1 VRDFIEGIENELP
14 GTFVV
19 ADMEAGLEHLSW
31 AGGTMRYVDLL
42 LVVVQPTAK
51 VMMTA
56 CRTHKL
62 ALELAIPRI
71 SFVGNRA
78 TSPADV
84 DRMEA
89 FAAERGCEL
98 LIAIPED
105 SAVPAADRASMC
117 VLDTSPG
124 SEAVRAISRLAER
137 LERSSAP
144 AGLGQAMKVT
154 AGPRSPRNGRPTR
167 G

>member
-1 VRDFIEGIENELP
+1 MRDFIERIENELP

-31 AGGTMRYVDLL
+31 AGGTLRYVDLL

-56 CRTHKL
+56 DRTHKL
-62 ALELAIPRI
+62 ALELGIERI
-71 SFVGNRA
+71 AFIGNRA

-84 DRMEA
+84 ERMEA

-98 LIAIPED
+98 LIAVPED
-105 SAVPAADRASMC
+105 GAVPAADRASKC
-117 VLDTSPG
+117 VLDTAPE
-124 SEAVRAISRLAER
+124 SEAVRAIGRLAER
-137 LERSSAP
+137 LEGQFAA
-144 AGLGQAMKVT
+144 AG
-154 AGPRSPRNGRPTR
+154 
-167 G
+167 

>member
-1 VRDFIEGIENELP
+1 MRDFIERIENDLP
-14 GTFVV
+14 GTFVI

-31 AGGTMRYVDLL
+31 AGGTLRYVDMLM
-42 LVVVQPTAK
+42 VVVQPTSK

-56 CRTHKL
+56 DRTHKL
-62 ALELAIPRI
+62 ALELGIERI
-71 SFVGNRA
+71 GFIGNRA

-84 DRMEA
+84 ERMEA

-117 VLDTSPG
+117 VLDSAPD
-124 SEAVRAISRLAER
+124 SEAVNAIGRLADR
-137 LERSSAP
+137 LE
-144 AGLGQAMKVT
+144 GLFVRA
-154 AGPRSPRNGRPTR
+154 
-167 G
+167 

>member
-1 VRDFIEGIENELP
+1 MRDFIERIENELP

-31 AGGTMRYVDLL
+31 AGGTLRYVDLL

-56 CRTHKL
+56 DRTHKL
-62 ALELAIPRI
+62 ALELGIERI
-71 SFVGNRA
+71 GFIGNRA
-78 TSPADV
+78 TGPADV
-84 DRMEA
+84 ERMEA

-98 LIAIPED
+98 LIAVPED

-117 VLDTSPG
+117 VLDTAPD
-124 SEAVRAISRLAER
+124 SEAVRAIGRLAER
-137 LERSSAP
+137 LE
-144 AGLGQAMKVT
+144 GQFAT
-154 AGPRSPRNGRPTR
+154 AG
-167 G
+167 

>member
-1 VRDFIEGIENELP
+1 MRDFIERIEKALP

-31 AGGTMRYVDLL
+31 AGGTLRYVDLL

-56 CRTHKL
+56 DRTHKL
-62 ALELAIPRI
+62 ALELGIPRI
-71 SFVGNRA
+71 AFLGNRA

-84 DRMEA
+84 ERMEA

-105 SAVPAADRASMC
+105 GAVPAADRASRC
-117 VLDTSPG
+117 VLDTAPD
-124 SEAVRAISRLAER
+124 SEAVQAIGRLAQR
-137 LERSSAP
+137 LE
-144 AGLGQAMKVT
+144 GQFAST
-154 AGPRSPRNGRPTR
+154 G
-167 G
+167 